1 MPRLSQPILQVR
13 EAFELE
19 QGTILLQGAISKFE
33 SHRVVIHWTKNL
45 PNSILERVPE

>member
-33 SHRVVIHWTKNL
+33 SHRVATKNL